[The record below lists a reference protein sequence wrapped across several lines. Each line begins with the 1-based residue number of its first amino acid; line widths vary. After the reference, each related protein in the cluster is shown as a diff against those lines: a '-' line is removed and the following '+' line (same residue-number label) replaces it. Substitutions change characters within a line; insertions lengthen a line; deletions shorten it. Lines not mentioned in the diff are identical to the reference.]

1 MRKRTRLLLF
11 CVYTCLPCS
20 FWLLLL
26 FLFSCEVEI
35 ATCPL
40 LLSPRSALPC
50 VPQSCVLD
58 RFRATLA
65 RAMLFRVLE
74 KGGLHGAANALKSL
88 PHTQSLEDIEAMLV
102 KAERSMNQL
111 KCKVSAEAHF
121 IRYVSARACCIFSRC
136 KLPTHP
142 ILTTSRFSSLE
153 TTHTCV
159 RVLPFSPSS
168 FLTHADKQKKTLPSP
183 DSKQRKQKFYPTHS
197 RPASL

>member
-1 MRKRTRLLLF
+1 MPHALF
-11 CVYTCLPCS
+11 CCLLAVPCPACLEVVSSTVCLP
-20 FWLLLL
+20 
-26 FLFSCEVEI
+26 
-35 ATCPL
+35 
-40 LLSPRSALPC
+40 LSLVQCYSVCWR
-50 VPQSCVLD
+50 
-58 RFRATLA
+58 
-65 RAMLFRVLE
+65 

-159 RVLPFSPSS
+159 RLLPSSPSS
-168 FLTHADKQKKTLPSP
+168 FLTHADKQKKTLLSP